1 MMLDTIPRPS
11 ARCRAT
17 EMYPTWSFRVP
28 CSPST
33 EIRFQSTVLPTATR
47 DSTIIAPN
55 RSRFMPPRHAAPKSV
70 STSPG
75 PAAAIASRTLRSLG
89 TRYRVQAISA
99 PMLQTLSDLCGS
111 FPPSAVQAFLRP
123 IPKACRLSANPSPPR
138 NSPTQRKSPQHPPQ
152 ASLTSFR
159 HPANYPSLPIAGRAA
174 AIASRTL
181 RSLGTRYQVP
191 GTRYPLHPPVLQTSA
206 TFAQRSFPSSAVQAF
221 LRPIPKAC
229 RLSAN
234 PSPPRN
240 SPTQRKSPQ
249 HPPQASLT
257 SFRHPANHPSPPI
270 AGRAAAIAS
279 TTWYQVPGTLVHSDP
294 VIAPIA
300 EYTSS
305 RPYPSPAAR
314 IFFVFASAALESEKP
329 IAGCTCT
336 VSAAAPATNG
346 ALNDVP
352 VASA

>member
-159 HPANYPSLPIAGRAA
+159 HPAN
-174 AIASRTL
+174 
-181 RSLGTRYQVP
+181 
-191 GTRYPLHPPVLQTSA
+191 
-206 TFAQRSFPSSAVQAF
+206 
-221 LRPIPKAC
+221 
-229 RLSAN
+229 
-234 PSPPRN
+234 
-240 SPTQRKSPQ
+240 
-249 HPPQASLT
+249 
-257 SFRHPANHPSPPI
+257 HPSPPI

>member
-181 RSLGTRYQVP
+181 RSLGTRYRVL
-191 GTRYPLHPPVLQTSA
+191 GTRYPLHPPVPQTSA
-206 TFAQRSFPSSAVQAF
+206 TFAERFLPVLGGSSF
-221 LRPIPKAC
+221 
-229 RLSAN
+229 
-234 PSPPRN
+234 SPPD
-240 SPTQRKSPQ
+240 PQGLPIIGKPKPATQLT
-249 HPPQASLT
+249 HPKK
-257 SFRHPANHPSPPI
+257 
-270 AGRAAAIAS
+270 
-279 TTWYQVPGTLVHSDP
+279 
-294 VIAPIA
+294 
-300 EYTSS
+300 
-305 RPYPSPAAR
+305 
-314 IFFVFASAALESEKP
+314 KP
-329 IAGCTCT
+329 
-336 VSAAAPATNG
+336 AAPAAGFPHFFPT
-346 ALNDVP
+346 P
-352 VASA
+352 R